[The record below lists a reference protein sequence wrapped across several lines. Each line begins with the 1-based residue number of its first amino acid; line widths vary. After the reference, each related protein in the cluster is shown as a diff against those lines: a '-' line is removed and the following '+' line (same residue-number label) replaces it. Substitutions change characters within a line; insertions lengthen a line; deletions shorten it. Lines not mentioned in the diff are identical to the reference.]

1 MDTPEEILKKID
13 KLVEQSAEKFNS
25 KVPGIQDRV
34 WSEVQALLKGLDLKG
49 DKIVASVKNLKLVGS
64 VGRKL
69 LKIIIDKQ
77 YKSDVKEY
85 LKAFNEITDLQN
97 QYFMLLEQN
106 FKQTPLLKAIRMEA
120 INSTLEGLTEAG
132 LSGITGN
139 IKKTLQQNVTTGG
152 SYKELMKT
160 MSGQLTNTSSGEG
173 VLARN
178 VKTYTITSVAQY
190 SRNYSQTVSEGLNI
204 DWYQYVGSTIT
215 TTRCFCH
222 AMVKKRYFHRSEI
235 PDLLAGNFKQFEER
249 DCELNRKTDL
259 PDGMIKGTNVSNFLT
274 YAGGWNCQHSIFPVP
289 ESWVPKELVKKFSDA
304 S

>member
-1 MDTPEEILKKID
+1 MTPEEILKKID
-13 KLVEQSAEKFNS
+13 KLVEQSAAKFNS
-25 KVPGIQDRV
+25 KLPGIQDRV
-34 WSEVQALLKGLDLKG
+34 WAEVQALLKGLDLKD
-49 DKIVASVKNLKLVGS
+49 DKIVASVKNLKLVGNI
-64 VGRKL
+64 GRKL

-77 YKSDVKEY
+77 YKADVKEY

-97 QYFMLLEQN
+97 QYFMLLELK

-173 VLARN
+173 LLARN

-222 AMVKKRYFHRSEI
+222 AMVKKRYFHRTEI
-235 PDLLAGNFKQFEER
+235 PDLLAGNFKEFEER

-289 ESWVPKELVKKFSDA
+289 ASWVPKKNRDMIKS
-304 S
+304 